1 MGIGPRL
8 RAWGGDSRGRGV
20 GVRAAVPVL
29 SRQPLR
35 PDLTVAVHRGTGRAR
50 QCWRSGRRRRDRVD
64 VLGDCGVHNIPGVVG
79 DDLLRHP
86 HPGSADP
93 SAGPVRQRRQG
104 RHMRLP
110 SVLRGGVFVAFLV
123 TLPMVGLQ
131 HWFLNLL
138 VFVLMYATMSSA
150 WNLVGGFAGYPSL
163 GHAAFFGI
171 GAYTLAL
178 IFKGHVLTT
187 GYEPFLLLPLVG
199 LVGALIGWPIALI
212 SMRTRADVFAIVT
225 ITFLFVVQTLAFNL
239 HGLTGGSQG
248 TSLPIPPFPAAT
260 FELPFYYVLAGLLV
274 FTMGLTFVTMRSKV
288 GLSLV
293 SIRADE
299 DKARGVGVRTIGVK
313 VLAFSAS
320 VGITA
325 MVGAVWAYY
334 QSFVYPQFAVDP
346 LVTITIVLMTF
357 LGGRGTLWGPV
368 LGAVIRPEEG
378 RGR

>member
-1 MGIGPRL
+1 MSI
-8 RAWGGDSRGRGV
+8 
-20 GVRAAVPVL
+20 
-29 SRQPLR
+29 
-35 PDLTVAVHRGTGRAR
+35 
-50 QCWRSGRRRRDRVD
+50 
-64 VLGDCGVHNIPGVVG
+64 
-79 DDLLRHP
+79 
-86 HPGSADP
+86 
-93 SAGPVRQRRQG
+93 
-104 RHMRLP
+104 P
-110 SVLRGGVFVAFLV
+110 SVVRGGGFVALLV
-123 TLPMVGLQ
+123 VLPLFGLQ

-163 GHAAFFGI
+163 GHAGFFGI

-178 IFKGHVLTT
+178 MFKDQVLAT

-239 HGLTGGSQG
+239 HGFTGGSQG
-248 TSLPIPPFPAAT
+248 TALPIPPFGADH
-260 FELPFYYVLAGLLV
+260 FEVPFYYVMVVLLIL
-274 FTMGLTFVTMRSKV
+274 TMGLTFATMRSKL

-299 DKARGVGVRTIGVK
+299 DKARGVGVRVIGVK
-313 VLAFSAS
+313 VLAFSVS
-320 VGITA
+320 VGITS

-334 QSFVYPQFAVDP
+334 ESFIYPQFAVDP
-346 LVTITIVLMTF
+346 LITIAMVLMTF

-368 LGAVIRPEEG
+368 LGAVILESGQQYLIYELGGVQLYLIAYALIFLVIILLLPRGILPTIEDRLRLRRRRRRADDSAAAPAVWPEDPSLASKADSVTTG
-378 RGR
+378 GAAT

>member
-1 MGIGPRL
+1 
-8 RAWGGDSRGRGV
+8 
-20 GVRAAVPVL
+20 
-29 SRQPLR
+29 
-35 PDLTVAVHRGTGRAR
+35 
-50 QCWRSGRRRRDRVD
+50 
-64 VLGDCGVHNIPGVVG
+64 
-79 DDLLRHP
+79 
-86 HPGSADP
+86 
-93 SAGPVRQRRQG
+93 
-104 RHMRLP
+104 MRLP

-313 VLAFSAS
+313 VLAFSVS

-334 QSFVYPQFAVDP
+334 QSFIYPQFAVDP

-368 LGAVIRPEEG
+368 LGAVILESGQQLLTYQLGALQLYLIVYALLFLVIILLLPRGILPTVEDRLRLRRRRRRAGGAAALPGDRTPSSRPDAASMLG
-378 RGR
+378 GGTS